1 MEEIKDNT
9 NGKTYHVHTLEEL
22 NIVKTTIHPKAI
34 YVFNAIP
41 IEIPRAF
48 FTELETNNS
57 KICLKT
63 QKTLNIIKTTL
74 RKKNKAWGI
83 MLPDQTRLH

>member
-1 MEEIKDNT
+1 MKEIKDNT
-9 NGKTYHVHTLEEL
+9 NGKTYHVPILEEL
-22 NIVKTTIHPKAI
+22 NIVKMTIHPKAI

-41 IEIPRAF
+41 IKTPRAF
-48 FTELETNNS
+48 FTVLEKNNS

-74 RKKNKAWGI
+74 RKKN
-83 MLPDQTRLH
+83 TS